1 MRTAKRTGYQRP
13 AKHKR
18 SEKQDDRFL
27 AMVCFQMALCILAA
41 AVFFAA
47 CRGEQ
52 GESDSAVYKTAQL
65 LCGQQ
70 SERLIDWESLRGQD
84 WLQKIK
90 DFWQGGAAELLE
102 RLQKLISSQLVP
114 PEELPPETIGE
125 SGAGGPLPA
134 YSLSADGLPAAEGTT
149 LAPYFLTASMWSPVS
164 GLVTS
169 RFGWRSHPVSG
180 QDDFHT
186 GVDIAAAQGTPILA
200 ALPGV
205 VEQTGYSESYGNFVV
220 LRHSDNLRTT
230 YNHCSEILAKEGEQL
245 ARGDRIALVGST
257 GISTGP
263 HLHFEVEVKG
273 LKADPLQALEVT
285 EYEVSPVKP
294 SEAGAGRCR
303 SRRGSG
309 SFCR

>member
-1 MRTAKRTGYQRP
+1 MGTAKRTGYQRP
-13 AKHKR
+13 AKHKQG
-18 SEKQDDRFL
+18 EKQDDRFL

-285 EYEVSPVKP
+285 EY
-294 SEAGAGRCR
+294 
-303 SRRGSG
+303 GSG
-309 SFCR
+309 T

>member
-1 MRTAKRTGYQRP
+1 MGTAKRTGYQRP
-13 AKHKR
+13 AKHKQG
-18 SEKQDDRFL
+18 EKQDDRFL

-52 GESDSAVYKTAQL
+52 GESDSAVYKTVQL

-90 DFWQGGAAELLE
+90 DFWQGGATELLE

-285 EYEVSPVKP
+285 EYE
-294 SEAGAGRCR
+294 AAR
-303 SRRGSG
+303 
-309 SFCR
+309 

>member
-13 AKHKR
+13 AKHKQG
-18 SEKQDDRFL
+18 EKQDDRFL

-52 GESDSAVYKTAQL
+52 GERDFAVYKTAQL

-169 RFGWRSHPVSG
+169 RFGWRGHPVSG
-180 QDDFHT
+180 QEDFHT

-245 ARGDRIALVGST
+245 ARGDRIARVGST

-285 EYEVSPVKP
+285 EYE
-294 SEAGAGRCR
+294 AAR
-303 SRRGSG
+303 
-309 SFCR
+309 

>member
-13 AKHKR
+13 AKHKQG
-18 SEKQDDRFL
+18 EKQDDRFL

-47 CRGEQ
+47 YRGEQ

-285 EYEVSPVKP
+285 EYE
-294 SEAGAGRCR
+294 AAQ
-303 SRRGSG
+303 
-309 SFCR
+309 

>member
-1 MRTAKRTGYQRP
+1 MGTAKRTGYQRP
-13 AKHKR
+13 AKNKR

-27 AMVCFQMALCILAA
+27 TMVCFQMALCILAA

-70 SERLIDWESLRGQD
+70 SERLIDWESLCGQD

-90 DFWQGGAAELLE
+90 DFWQGGATELLE

-180 QDDFHT
+180 EQDFHK

-285 EYEVSPVKP
+285 EYE
-294 SEAGAGRCR
+294 AAQ
-303 SRRGSG
+303 
-309 SFCR
+309 

>member
-13 AKHKR
+13 AKHKQG
-18 SEKQDDRFL
+18 EKQDDRFL

-52 GESDSAVYKTAQL
+52 GERDFAVYKTAQL

-70 SERLIDWESLRGQD
+70 SERLVDWESLRGQD

-180 QDDFHT
+180 QNDFHT
-186 GVDIAAAQGTPILA
+186 GVDIAAAQGTPVLA

-285 EYEVSPVKP
+285 EYE
-294 SEAGAGRCR
+294 AAR
-303 SRRGSG
+303 
-309 SFCR
+309 

>member
-1 MRTAKRTGYQRP
+1 MGTAKRTGYQRP
-13 AKHKR
+13 AKHKQG
-18 SEKQDDRFL
+18 EKQDDRFL

-52 GESDSAVYKTAQL
+52 GERDFAVYKTAQL

-70 SERLIDWESLRGQD
+70 SERLVDWESLRGQD

-169 RFGWRSHPVSG
+169 RFGWRGHPVSG
-180 QDDFHT
+180 QKDFHT

-285 EYEVSPVKP
+285 EYE
-294 SEAGAGRCR
+294 AAQ
-303 SRRGSG
+303 
-309 SFCR
+309 

>member
-13 AKHKR
+13 AKHKQG
-18 SEKQDDRFL
+18 EKQDDRFL

-70 SERLIDWESLRGQD
+70 SERLVDWESLRGQD

-285 EYEVSPVKP
+285 EYES
-294 SEAGAGRCR
+294 SQ
-303 SRRGSG
+303 
-309 SFCR
+309 

>member
-1 MRTAKRTGYQRP
+1 MGTAKRTGYQRP
-13 AKHKR
+13 AKHKQG
-18 SEKQDDRFL
+18 EKQDDRFL

-70 SERLIDWESLRGQD
+70 SERLIDWESLCGQD

-180 QDDFHT
+180 QNDFHT
-186 GVDIAAAQGTPILA
+186 GVDIAAAQGTPVLA

-285 EYEVSPVKP
+285 EYE
-294 SEAGAGRCR
+294 AAR
-303 SRRGSG
+303 
-309 SFCR
+309 

>member
-13 AKHKR
+13 AKHKQG
-18 SEKQDDRFL
+18 EKQDDRFL

-102 RLQKLISSQLVP
+102 RLQELISSQLVP

-285 EYEVSPVKP
+285 EYE
-294 SEAGAGRCR
+294 AAQ
-303 SRRGSG
+303 
-309 SFCR
+309 

>member
-1 MRTAKRTGYQRP
+1 MGTAKRTGYQRP

-52 GESDSAVYKTAQL
+52 GERDFAVYKTAQL

-70 SERLIDWESLRGQD
+70 SERLVDWESLRGQD

-180 QDDFHT
+180 QNDFHT
-186 GVDIAAAQGTPILA
+186 GVDIAAAQGTPVLA

-285 EYEVSPVKP
+285 EYE
-294 SEAGAGRCR
+294 AAR
-303 SRRGSG
+303 
-309 SFCR
+309 

>member
-13 AKHKR
+13 AKHKQG
-18 SEKQDDRFL
+18 EKQDDRFL

-52 GESDSAVYKTAQL
+52 GESDSAVYKAAQL

-90 DFWQGGAAELLE
+90 DFWQGGATELLE

-169 RFGWRSHPVSG
+169 RFGWRCHPVSG
-180 QDDFHT
+180 EQDFHK

-230 YNHCSEILAKEGEQL
+230 YNHCSEILVKEGEQL

-285 EYEVSPVKP
+285 EYE
-294 SEAGAGRCR
+294 AAR
-303 SRRGSG
+303 
-309 SFCR
+309 

>member
-1 MRTAKRTGYQRP
+1 MGTAKRTGYQRP
-13 AKHKR
+13 AKNKR

-180 QDDFHT
+180 QNDFHT

-230 YNHCSEILAKEGEQL
+230 YNHCSEILAREGEQL

-285 EYEVSPVKP
+285 EYE
-294 SEAGAGRCR
+294 AAQ
-303 SRRGSG
+303 
-309 SFCR
+309 

>member
-13 AKHKR
+13 AKHKQG
-18 SEKQDDRFL
+18 EKQDDRFL

-285 EYEVSPVKP
+285 EYE
-294 SEAGAGRCR
+294 AAQ
-303 SRRGSG
+303 
-309 SFCR
+309 

>member
-1 MRTAKRTGYQRP
+1 MGTAKRTGYQRP
-13 AKHKR
+13 AKHKQG
-18 SEKQDDRFL
+18 EKQDDRFL

-102 RLQKLISSQLVP
+102 RLQELISSQLVP

-180 QDDFHT
+180 QNDFHT
-186 GVDIAAAQGTPILA
+186 GVDIAAAQGTPVLA

-285 EYEVSPVKP
+285 EYE
-294 SEAGAGRCR
+294 AAQ
-303 SRRGSG
+303 
-309 SFCR
+309 

>member
-1 MRTAKRTGYQRP
+1 MGTAKRTGYQRL
-13 AKHKR
+13 AKNKR

-186 GVDIAAAQGTPILA
+186 GVDIAAAQGTPVLA

-285 EYEVSPVKP
+285 EYE
-294 SEAGAGRCR
+294 AAQ
-303 SRRGSG
+303 
-309 SFCR
+309 

>member
-1 MRTAKRTGYQRP
+1 MGTAKRTGYQRP
-13 AKHKR
+13 AKHKQG
-18 SEKQDDRFL
+18 EKQDDRFL

-52 GESDSAVYKTAQL
+52 GERDFAVYKTAQL

-180 QDDFHT
+180 QEDFHT

-230 YNHCSEILAKEGEQL
+230 YNHCSEILVKEGEQL

-285 EYEVSPVKP
+285 EYE
-294 SEAGAGRCR
+294 AAR
-303 SRRGSG
+303 
-309 SFCR
+309 

>member
-1 MRTAKRTGYQRP
+1 MGTAKRTGYQRP
-13 AKHKR
+13 AKNKR

-27 AMVCFQMALCILAA
+27 TMVCFQMALCILAA

-134 YSLSADGLPAAEGTT
+134 YSLSADGLPAAKGTT

-285 EYEVSPVKP
+285 EYE
-294 SEAGAGRCR
+294 AAQ
-303 SRRGSG
+303 
-309 SFCR
+309 

>member
-1 MRTAKRTGYQRP
+1 MGTAKRTGYPRP
-13 AKHKR
+13 AKNKL

-27 AMVCFQMALCILAA
+27 TMVCFQMALCILAA

-52 GESDSAVYKTAQL
+52 GESDSAVYKAAQL

-169 RFGWRSHPVSG
+169 RFGGRWHPGSG
-180 QDDFHT
+180 EQDFHK

-230 YNHCSEILAKEGEQL
+230 YNHCSEILAKEGE
-245 ARGDRIALVGST
+245 
-257 GISTGP
+257 
-263 HLHFEVEVKG
+263 
-273 LKADPLQALEVT
+273 
-285 EYEVSPVKP
+285 
-294 SEAGAGRCR
+294 
-303 SRRGSG
+303 
-309 SFCR
+309 

>member
-1 MRTAKRTGYQRP
+1 MGTAKRTGYQRP
-13 AKHKR
+13 AKHKQGK
-18 SEKQDDRFL
+18 KQDDRFL

-102 RLQKLISSQLVP
+102 RLQELISSQLVP

-180 QDDFHT
+180 QNDFHT

-285 EYEVSPVKP
+285 EYE
-294 SEAGAGRCR
+294 AAR
-303 SRRGSG
+303 
-309 SFCR
+309 

>member
-13 AKHKR
+13 AKHKQG
-18 SEKQDDRFL
+18 EKQDDRFL

-52 GESDSAVYKTAQL
+52 GERDFAVYKTAQL

-70 SERLIDWESLRGQD
+70 SERLVDWESLRGQD

-90 DFWQGGAAELLE
+90 DFWQGGATELLE

-125 SGAGGPLPA
+125 SGAGGPLPV

-285 EYEVSPVKP
+285 EYE
-294 SEAGAGRCR
+294 AAQ
-303 SRRGSG
+303 
-309 SFCR
+309 

>member
-13 AKHKR
+13 AKHKQG
-18 SEKQDDRFL
+18 EKQDDRFL

-70 SERLIDWESLRGQD
+70 SERLVDWESLRGQD

-186 GVDIAAAQGTPILA
+186 GVDIAAAQGTPVLA

-285 EYEVSPVKP
+285 EYE
-294 SEAGAGRCR
+294 AAR
-303 SRRGSG
+303 
-309 SFCR
+309 

>member
-1 MRTAKRTGYQRP
+1 MGTAKRTGYQRP
-13 AKHKR
+13 AKHKQN
-18 SEKQDDRFL
+18 EKQDDRFL

-47 CRGEQ
+47 CRGEDQ
-52 GESDSAVYKTAQL
+52 QSDSAARRAAQL

-70 SERLIDWESLRGQD
+70 SERLVDWESLRGQD

-90 DFWQGGAAELLE
+90 DFWQGGATELLE

-180 QDDFHT
+180 QNDFHT

-285 EYEVSPVKP
+285 EYES
-294 SEAGAGRCR
+294 SQ
-303 SRRGSG
+303 
-309 SFCR
+309 

>member
-1 MRTAKRTGYQRP
+1 MGTAKRTGYQRP
-13 AKHKR
+13 AKHKQG
-18 SEKQDDRFL
+18 EKQDDRFL

-90 DFWQGGAAELLE
+90 DFWQGGATELLE

-285 EYEVSPVKP
+285 EYE
-294 SEAGAGRCR
+294 AAR
-303 SRRGSG
+303 
-309 SFCR
+309 

>member
-1 MRTAKRTGYQRP
+1 MGTAKRTGYQRP
-13 AKHKR
+13 AKNKR

-52 GESDSAVYKTAQL
+52 GERDFAVYKTAQL

-180 QDDFHT
+180 QEDFHT

-285 EYEVSPVKP
+285 EYE
-294 SEAGAGRCR
+294 AAR
-303 SRRGSG
+303 
-309 SFCR
+309 

>member
-1 MRTAKRTGYQRP
+1 MGTAKRTGYQRP
-13 AKHKR
+13 AKHKQG
-18 SEKQDDRFL
+18 EKQDDRFL

-70 SERLIDWESLRGQD
+70 SERLVDWESLRGQD

-285 EYEVSPVKP
+285 EYE
-294 SEAGAGRCR
+294 AAQ
-303 SRRGSG
+303 
-309 SFCR
+309 

>member
-1 MRTAKRTGYQRP
+1 MGTAKRTGYQRP
-13 AKHKR
+13 AKNKR

-52 GESDSAVYKTAQL
+52 GERDFAVYKTAQL

-70 SERLIDWESLRGQD
+70 SERLVDWESLRGQD

-180 QDDFHT
+180 QNDFHT

-285 EYEVSPVKP
+285 EYE
-294 SEAGAGRCR
+294 AAQ
-303 SRRGSG
+303 
-309 SFCR
+309 

>member
-1 MRTAKRTGYQRP
+1 MGTAKRTGYQRP
-13 AKHKR
+13 AKHKQG
-18 SEKQDDRFL
+18 EKQDDRFL

-164 GLVTS
+164 GMVTS

-180 QDDFHT
+180 QNDFHT
-186 GVDIAAAQGTPILA
+186 GVDIAAAQGTPVLA

-273 LKADPLQALEVT
+273 LKADPLQALEVI
-285 EYEVSPVKP
+285 EYES
-294 SEAGAGRCR
+294 SQ
-303 SRRGSG
+303 
-309 SFCR
+309 

>member
-1 MRTAKRTGYQRP
+1 MGTAKRTGYQRP
-13 AKHKR
+13 AKHKQG
-18 SEKQDDRFL
+18 EKQDDRFL

-102 RLQKLISSQLVP
+102 RLQELISSQLVP

-285 EYEVSPVKP
+285 EYES
-294 SEAGAGRCR
+294 SQ
-303 SRRGSG
+303 
-309 SFCR
+309 

>member
-1 MRTAKRTGYQRP
+1 MGTAKRTGYQRP
-13 AKHKR
+13 AKHKQG
-18 SEKQDDRFL
+18 EKQDDRFL

-90 DFWQGGAAELLE
+90 DFWQGGATELLE

-180 QDDFHT
+180 QNDFHT
-186 GVDIAAAQGTPILA
+186 GVDIAAAQGTPVLA

-285 EYEVSPVKP
+285 EYE
-294 SEAGAGRCR
+294 AAQ
-303 SRRGSG
+303 
-309 SFCR
+309 

>member
-1 MRTAKRTGYQRP
+1 MGTAKRTGYQRP
-13 AKHKR
+13 AKHKQG
-18 SEKQDDRFL
+18 EKQDDRFL

-230 YNHCSEILAKEGEQL
+230 YNHCSEILVKEGEQL

-285 EYEVSPVKP
+285 EYE
-294 SEAGAGRCR
+294 AAR
-303 SRRGSG
+303 
-309 SFCR
+309 

>member
-13 AKHKR
+13 AKHKQG
-18 SEKQDDRFL
+18 EKQDDRFL

-52 GESDSAVYKTAQL
+52 GERDFAVYKTAQL

-70 SERLIDWESLRGQD
+70 SERLVDWESLRGQD

-273 LKADPLQALEVT
+273 LKADPLQALEAMLT
-285 EYEVSPVKP
+285 CCK
-294 SEAGAGRCR
+294 
-303 SRRGSG
+303 
-309 SFCR
+309 

>member
-1 MRTAKRTGYQRP
+1 MRTAKRTGCQRP
-13 AKHKR
+13 AKHKQG
-18 SEKQDDRFL
+18 EKQDDRFL

-180 QDDFHT
+180 QNDFHT

-285 EYEVSPVKP
+285 EYE
-294 SEAGAGRCR
+294 AAQ
-303 SRRGSG
+303 
-309 SFCR
+309 

>member
-1 MRTAKRTGYQRP
+1 MGTAKRTGYQRP
-13 AKHKR
+13 AKNKR

-27 AMVCFQMALCILAA
+27 TMVCFQMALCILAA

-52 GESDSAVYKTAQL
+52 GESDSAVYKAAQL

-230 YNHCSEILAKEGEQL
+230 YNHCSEILVKEGEQL

-285 EYEVSPVKP
+285 EYE
-294 SEAGAGRCR
+294 AAR
-303 SRRGSG
+303 
-309 SFCR
+309 

>member
-1 MRTAKRTGYQRP
+1 MGTAKRTGYQRP
-13 AKHKR
+13 EKHKQG
-18 SEKQDDRFL
+18 EKQDDRFL

-180 QDDFHT
+180 QEDFHT

-285 EYEVSPVKP
+285 EYES
-294 SEAGAGRCR
+294 SQ
-303 SRRGSG
+303 
-309 SFCR
+309 

>member
-1 MRTAKRTGYQRP
+1 M
-13 AKHKR
+13 
-18 SEKQDDRFL
+18 

-102 RLQKLISSQLVP
+102 RLQELISSQLVP

-180 QDDFHT
+180 QEDFHT

-285 EYEVSPVKP
+285 EYE
-294 SEAGAGRCR
+294 AAQ
-303 SRRGSG
+303 
-309 SFCR
+309 

>member
-1 MRTAKRTGYQRP
+1 MGTAKRTGYQRP
-13 AKHKR
+13 AKNKR

-47 CRGEQ
+47 CREEQ

-285 EYEVSPVKP
+285 EYE
-294 SEAGAGRCR
+294 AAQ
-303 SRRGSG
+303 
-309 SFCR
+309 

>member
-13 AKHKR
+13 AKHKQG
-18 SEKQDDRFL
+18 EKQDDRFL

-52 GESDSAVYKTAQL
+52 GERDFAVYKTAQL

-70 SERLIDWESLRGQD
+70 SERLVDWESLRGQD

-180 QDDFHT
+180 QEDFHT

-285 EYEVSPVKP
+285 EYE
-294 SEAGAGRCR
+294 AAQ
-303 SRRGSG
+303 
-309 SFCR
+309 

>member
-1 MRTAKRTGYQRP
+1 MGTAKRTGYQRL
-13 AKHKR
+13 AKNKR

-27 AMVCFQMALCILAA
+27 TMVCFQMALCILAA

-52 GESDSAVYKTAQL
+52 GESDSAVYKAAQL

-169 RFGWRSHPVSG
+169 RFGWRCHPVSG
-180 QDDFHT
+180 EQDFHK

-230 YNHCSEILAKEGEQL
+230 YNHCSEILVKEGEQL

-285 EYEVSPVKP
+285 EYE
-294 SEAGAGRCR
+294 AAR
-303 SRRGSG
+303 
-309 SFCR
+309 